1 MAALALDIEQWSEQ
15 QFGGCEL
22 GDKRRTKR
30 MVKFAAQAAAKPDAS
45 TPKQTERWADCKAAY
60 RLFEQEEVTFDAVIA
75 PHCARSRAV
84 GPGIWLVINDTTDID
99 FGYDRQ
105 LERVGRVGG
114 GQARGF
120 YLHTAMIISP
130 ESAELVGLAAQ
141 DLYARPLKKVKRVS
155 TAQRKKKRARETDVW
170 GRVIDRVGQAPEG
183 ARFVHVCDRGA
194 DNFEVYCHLLQQ
206 QAGWVIRAAQ
216 LTRVVYDEQGSERS
230 LDEVLQN
237 QRPIGSYELQVR
249 ANKDQPSRTARI
261 EIRQARI
268 RMPRPQ
274 SGVSR
279 YVRDSGITEIPMDA
293 VEAREVQPP
302 PGVEPLRWVLLTSES
317 AQNLNNAWRVVEWYE
332 KRPLIE
338 EYHKCLKTGCR
349 VEDRQYQSGDRLAPV
364 IGLLSVLAVRLL
376 QLKMVSRKE
385 PEQPAERVVP
395 KTWLRALPLLLKK
408 RSPIKTVREF
418 FRGLASLGGFLG
430 RKGDGEPG
438 WQTIWGGLETLL
450 LCLRGA
456 ETLTKK
462 CG

>member
-1 MAALALDIEQWSEQ
+1 MAALVLEIADWSEQ
-15 QFGGCEL
+15 QFGSCEL
-22 GDKRRTKR
+22 GDKRRTRR
-30 MVKFAAQAAAKPDAS
+30 MVKFAAQVAAKPDAS

-60 RLFEQEEVTFDAVIA
+60 RLFEQEDVTFDAVIA
-75 PHCARSRAV
+75 PHCAQSRAV
-84 GPGIWLVINDTTDID
+84 GPGAWLVINDTTDID

-114 GQARGF
+114 GQSRGF
-120 YLHTAMIISP
+120 YLHTAMIIGP
-130 ESAELVGLAAQ
+130 ESNELIGLAAQ
-141 DLYARPLKKVKRVS
+141 ELYARPLKKVKRVS
-155 TAQRKKKRARETDVW
+155 TAQRKKKRTRETDVW

-183 ARFVHVCDRGA
+183 ARFIHVCDRGA
-194 DNFEVYCHLLQQ
+194 DNFDVYCHLVQQ
-206 QAGWVIRAAQ
+206 RAGWVIRAAQ
-216 LTRVVYDEQGSERS
+216 LTRVVYGEQCSERS
-230 LDEVLQN
+230 LDDVLRE
-237 QRPIGSYELQVR
+237 QRSIGTYELQVP
-249 ANKDQPSRTARI
+249 ANKEQPARIARI
-261 EIRQARI
+261 EVRHARI

-274 SGVSR
+274 SGVSQF
-279 YVRDSGITEIPMDA
+279 VRDSGITEIPMEV
-293 VEAREVQPP
+293 VEAREVKPP
-302 PGVEPLRWVLLTSES
+302 SGVNPLRWVLLTSEPVGS
-317 AQNLNNAWRVVEWYE
+317 FDDAWRIVEWYE

-349 VEDRQYQSGDRLAPV
+349 VEDRQYQTGDRLAPV

-376 QLKMVSRKE
+376 QLKMVSRKD
-385 PEQPAERVVP
+385 PEQLAERVVP
-395 KTWLRALPLLLKK
+395 KTWLKALPLLLKK

-456 ETLTKK
+456 EVFAKT